1 LSADITHKSDVG
13 GVELGLQDAAA
24 AAAAYDRILRRV
36 REALPAARPDGVLV
50 ARMTRGV
57 ECILGV
63 HRDPVLGHVVM
74 LGAGG
79 VQVELLQDVSLRI
92 APVNLAQA
100 RAMFGELKTAAL
112 LHGFR
117 GAPPAD
123 VEALAQAL
131 VRLSDFAMA

>member
-1 LSADITHKSDVG
+1 
-13 GVELGLQDAAA
+13 
-24 AAAAYDRILRRV
+24 
-36 REALPAARPDGVLV
+36 ALPAARPDGVLV

-92 APVNLAQA
+92 APVDIAQA
-100 RAMFGELKTAAL
+100 RAMVGELKTAAL

-131 VRLSDFAMA
+131 VRLSDFAMAAGDSLESVDVNPFAVLPRGKGAVALDAVVVA